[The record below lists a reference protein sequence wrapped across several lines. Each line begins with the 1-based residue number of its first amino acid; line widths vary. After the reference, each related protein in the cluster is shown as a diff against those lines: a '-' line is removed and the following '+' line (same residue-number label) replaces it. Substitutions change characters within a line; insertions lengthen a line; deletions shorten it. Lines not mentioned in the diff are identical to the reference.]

1 MSDAAIDNTAAVRRY
16 VAFFEQLQP
25 AMLDQLDRYFAPGA
39 HFRDPF
45 NNVTG
50 RAAICGIFRHMFRTT
65 EAAGF
70 RVDDWMCAGNA
81 ASICWQFHC
90 RIRGREV
97 SFPGMSFVRFNNK
110 GLVEEHIDYW
120 DPAAGIYEQLPL
132 LGVLLRGLRRRFAAS
147 GKCSE
152 KTTAPVGE
160 E

>member
-1 MSDAAIDNTAAVRRY
+1 MDFAAAVRRY

-25 AMLDQLDRYFAPGA
+25 AMLAQLDGYFAPGA

-45 NNVTG
+45 NDVSG
-50 RAAICGIFRHMFRTT
+50 RAAICGIFRHMFQTT

-70 RVDDWMCAGNA
+70 RVNDWMCAGNA
-81 ASICWQFHC
+81 ASIRWQFHC
-90 RIRGREV
+90 RLRGRDL
-97 SFPGMSFVRFNNK
+97 SFPGMSFIRFNSE

-132 LGVLLRGLRRRFAAS
+132 LGVLLRSLRRRFAVS
-147 GKCSE
+147 GKCGE
-152 KTTAPVGE
+152 ETTIRVGE